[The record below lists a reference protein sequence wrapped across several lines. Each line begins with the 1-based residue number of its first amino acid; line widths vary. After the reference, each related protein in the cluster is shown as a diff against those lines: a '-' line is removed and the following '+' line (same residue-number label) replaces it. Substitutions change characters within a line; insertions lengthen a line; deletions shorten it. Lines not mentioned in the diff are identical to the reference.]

1 VIRGIVGLFLVHLLG
16 SEFQRR
22 RNGMVSSLVLS
33 TQHVVRMMSTNA
45 PVVGGVGCLLGFPSG

>member
-1 VIRGIVGLFLVHLLG
+1 LEIRGIAGLHLLG

-33 TQHVVRMMSTNA
+33 TQHVVRMMSTHA